1 MGFTPGAQFTFPL
14 SPSNNSTTN
23 PTGAMTFGAIQ
34 NNWDAL
40 MEDFDSVAYLP
51 FGDEYWDAMN
61 QIMNAVGNR
70 EIAKNP
76 RVRWFELTRMEAPIT
91 VTGAKPS
98 VFISLQFKSGG

>member
-1 MGFTPGAQFTFPL
+1 MAFVQ
-14 SPSNNSTTN
+14 SPTIAPPIS
-23 PTGAMTFGAIQ
+23 TGAMTVGAIQ

-40 MEDFDSVAYLP
+40 MEDFDAVAYLP

-76 RVRWFELTRMEAPIT
+76 RVRWFELLLMQLL
-91 VTGAKPS
+91 VTMLDGP
-98 VFISLQFKSGG
+98 